1 MAKNLDVI
9 EQSSNKLTLAERQQK
24 KPKKKKNKL
33 KAAWMYTLL
42 GIFLIV
48 SIFPFY
54 WMFIGATNDS
64 SKMFTNPPTLLPGD
78 QFMTNLTNLN
88 ESIGI
93 FRVLF
98 NSLFVSGLYVVIALA
113 VCASAAYVL
122 AKYNFKGK
130 KFIFTAFLLS
140 MMIPYQATLIPL
152 FQMMSDFNLLNTYF
166 AVIAPQLCFP
176 FAIFLL
182 RQNFLAFPTELME
195 SARLDGASETRI
207 FISIVIPSMRPAL
220 AAASI
225 FLFMTQW
232 NNFMWPLVVLNT
244 NDMYTFPVALS
255 SLMGL
260 SYIDYGQV
268 MMGVTLATVP
278 IIAFFLTLQKQF
290 ISGMLGS
297 ALK

>member
-1 MAKNLDVI
+1 MAKNLEVI
-9 EQSSNKLTLAERQQK
+9 EQSSNELTLAERQQK
-24 KPKKKKNKL
+24 KPKRKKKKL
-33 KAAWMYTLL
+33 KAVWMYTLL
-42 GIFLIV
+42 SIFLVV

>member
-1 MAKNLDVI
+1 MAKNIEVI
-9 EQSSNKLTLAERQQK
+9 EQSTNELTLAERQQK

-113 VCASAAYVL
+113 VCATAAYVL
-122 AKYNFKGK
+122 
-130 KFIFTAFLLS
+130 
-140 MMIPYQATLIPL
+140 
-152 FQMMSDFNLLNTYF
+152 
-166 AVIAPQLCFP
+166 
-176 FAIFLL
+176 
-182 RQNFLAFPTELME
+182 
-195 SARLDGASETRI
+195 SEI
-207 FISIVIPSMRPAL
+207 
-220 AAASI
+220 
-225 FLFMTQW
+225 
-232 NNFMWPLVVLNT
+232 
-244 NDMYTFPVALS
+244 
-255 SLMGL
+255 
-260 SYIDYGQV
+260 
-268 MMGVTLATVP
+268 
-278 IIAFFLTLQKQF
+278 QF
-290 ISGMLGS
+290 
-297 ALK
+297 

>member
-1 MAKNLDVI
+1 MAKNLEVI
-9 EQSSNKLTLAERQQK
+9 EQSTNKLTLAERQQK

-33 KAAWMYTLL
+33 KAVWMYTLL
-42 GIFLIV
+42 GIFLVV

-182 RQNFLAFPTELME
+182 RQNFLAFPSELME